1 MAKGFTKEEGEALN
15 SAVREIVER
24 AINALQAIGMT
35 YASALQLLVIQ
46 ATIRMEDTAEV
57 KRWLRCVE
65 DGLQPPGGLS

>member
-1 MAKGFTKEEGEALN
+1 
-15 SAVREIVER
+15 
-24 AINALQAIGMT
+24 LQAIGMT

-46 ATIRMEDTAEV
+46 ATIRREDTAEV